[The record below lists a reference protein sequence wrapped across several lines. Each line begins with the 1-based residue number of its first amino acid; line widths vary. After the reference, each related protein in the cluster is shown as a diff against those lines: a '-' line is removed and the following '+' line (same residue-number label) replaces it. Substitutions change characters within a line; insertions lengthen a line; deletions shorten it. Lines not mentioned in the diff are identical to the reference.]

1 MLLFLVCALLT
12 FCAVAMLV
20 IPYLRRGQTE
30 QAGTSEYNLTVY
42 RDQLSEL
49 DRDVSRGVIA
59 PEEREAAKL
68 EIERRM
74 LLEARAVQEEKAQT
88 KNGPPILLFSF
99 AGLMPILAGIVYFTN
114 GSPDQPAS
122 PFAERIDLASAPSA
136 ADGMHSG
143 MNDMIGSLRQRLAAN
158 PEDAEGWALL
168 ARSLINLNRYD
179 EAIEAYREANRVVG
193 GRDRQLAAEYAETL
207 VVGNGG
213 MVSQEARSIFEAF
226 LSENENDPQAV
237 YYLAL
242 AKAQQGNVPAA
253 VADWERL
260 ISISPPD
267 APWLP
272 VVRQQ
277 LAAVSDGDF
286 GSVISRAQQTGSATV
301 PPVQQPQ
308 PQRGPTAADIQAA
321 QQMTSDQQSQ
331 MIEGMVAGLAARL
344 AEDPEDLSGWKM
356 LARSYG
362 TLGRTEEARAA
373 YEQVLRLSPDDA
385 DAKAALGR

>member
-12 FCAVAMLV
+12 FAAVALLV
-20 IPYLRRGQTE
+20 IPYLRSQEE
-30 QAGTSEYNLTVY
+30 QAETSEYNLTVY
-42 RDQLSEL
+42 RDQLAEL

-59 PEEREAAKL
+59 PEEREAARL

-74 LLEARAVQEEKAQT
+74 LLEARAANEQKTAKQ
-88 KNGPPILLFSF
+88 GSSPILLFSF
-99 AGLMPILAGIVYFTN
+99 AGLMPVLAGIVYFAN

-122 PFAERIDLASAPSA
+122 PFAERTDLASAPSA
-136 ADGMHSG
+136 ADGMHAG
-143 MNDMIGSLRQRLAAN
+143 MNDMIGSLRQRLADN

-213 MVSQEARSIFEAF
+213 MVSQEAKSIFEVF
-226 LSENENDPQAV
+226 LSENPDDPQAV

-242 AKAQQGNVPAA
+242 AKAQEGNIPAA

-277 LAAVSDGDF
+277 VAAASG
-286 GSVISRAQQTGSATV
+286 GELSSVISPQQSSLPDPAPV
-301 PPVQQPQ
+301 EEPPVR
-308 PQRGPTAADIQAA
+308 RGPTAADIQAA
-321 QQMTSDQQSQ
+321 QQMTADQQSQ

-344 AEDPEDLSGWKM
+344 EENPDDLAGWRM
-356 LARSYG
+356 LARSYT
-362 TLGRTEEARAA
+362 TLGQTEEARRA
-373 YEQVLRLSPDDA
+373 YQEVLRLAPNDPDA
-385 DAKAALGR
+385 RAALGQ